1 MKKILLLLS
10 VCCSNICFSQ
20 LSTRDPGVEAV
31 TDFTDLDGNSLLK
44 KYEPDVTGVPFLN
57 SNNWIPAKITL
68 SKGKVIGPLNIKL
81 NLESNELYYID
92 STGKE
97 MVAAEG
103 LVRKIECYSFSK
115 DDKQYIFKSGYPP
128 IDKQNENYYYRVYT
142 QGKIELLV
150 KKSKYIRVVKNEIT
164 GETSKEFVESADF
177 LYVYANNS
185 IQAFHPKESNVMPL
199 LKDKEKEI
207 NKFLNTTDVNFKK
220 IPDLIQL
227 FNYYNSL
234 Q

>member
-1 MKKILLLLS
+1 MKNKLFFLS
-10 VCCSNICFSQ
+10 LCFGTNICFGQ
-20 LSTRDPGVEAV
+20 LRSEAPNSGGIM
-31 TDFTDLDGNSLLK
+31 DFTDLNGRSLIN
-44 KYEPDVTGVPFLN
+44 KYEPDVTGSPFLN
-57 SNNWIPAKITL
+57 NNWVPAKITL
-68 SKGKVIGPLNIKL
+68 SKGKVIGPMNIKL
-81 NLESNELYYID
+81 NLESNELYYRD
-92 STGKE
+92 STGNE
-97 MVAAEG
+97 MIAIEG
-103 LVRKIECYSFSK
+103 LIKKIECYSFSK

-128 IDKQNENYYYRVYT
+128 VDKQNENYYYRVYT

-150 KKSKYIRVVKNEIT
+150 KKSKYIRVTKNELS

-185 IQAFHPKESNVMPL
+185 IQAFHPKESNVMSL

-207 NKFLNTTDVNFKK
+207 NKFLNTTDINFKK